1 MPLKASQEESN
12 RNDKQELYISL
23 GKASPSAI
31 QQLAKRI
38 QPDVRKA
45 CLDVGLSLED
55 AEELLNDVLVITI
68 ANIRKQTFEFQDF
81 HPAAYAMGVLR
92 KLLANKI
99 RSKKPPTETIEHL
112 SEHSKLNPEK
122 YYEDKER
129 QVIVGQLLH
138 KLGDTCRQLIEMK
151 YYQHYR
157 DKELLEKKLVPF
169 STINSLKSKRSQ
181 CLKQLA
187 SLAKAAGI
195 YKVF

>member
-1 MPLKASQEESN
+1 MPLKESQKEIDQNKKREA
-12 RNDKQELYISL
+12 YISL
-23 GKASPSAI
+23 SKASPVAI
-31 QQLAKRI
+31 RQLAKQI

-45 CLDVGLSLED
+45 CLNAGFSLED

-68 ANIRKQTFEFQDF
+68 SNIRKQTFEFQNF
-81 HPAAYAMGVLR
+81 HPAAYAMGVSR
-92 KLLANKI
+92 KLLANRI
-99 RSKKPPTETIEHL
+99 RSKKPPTESIEYL

-129 QVIVGQLLH
+129 QIIVGQLLH
-138 KLGDTCRQLIEMK
+138 KLGRVCRQLIEMR

-169 STINSLKSKRSQ
+169 STVNSLKSKRSQ

-187 SLAKAAGI
+187 NLARAAGI